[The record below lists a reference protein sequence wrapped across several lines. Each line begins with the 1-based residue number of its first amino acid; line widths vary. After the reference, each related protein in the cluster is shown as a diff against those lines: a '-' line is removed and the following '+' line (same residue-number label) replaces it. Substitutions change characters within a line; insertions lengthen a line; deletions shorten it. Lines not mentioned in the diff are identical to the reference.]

1 MTAVSSDSLTL
12 PFGREPKSLDIW
24 LGILLHHGLSDWK
37 IAQSHLEM
45 KWKETAMRRIALVA
59 VVLSGFFL
67 ITGQPV
73 TATHIT
79 ETYELVGT
87 QWDGSA
93 FSSFTAC
100 LHFNYASIPGDLKI
114 FTFIGG
120 APSGDFLLT
129 WRHQDLDTKLKRF
142 QAVRKFSDP
151 SPDSPV
157 TVMIFGDFKGPAGK
171 VVGQGVADT
180 GYTFDF
186 HGIANAKC
194 APPE

>member
-1 MTAVSSDSLTL
+1 
-12 PFGREPKSLDIW
+12 
-24 LGILLHHGLSDWK
+24 
-37 IAQSHLEM
+37 
-45 KWKETAMRRIALVA
+45 MRRIALVA
-59 VVLSGFFL
+59 VVLSGFLL
-67 ITGQPV
+67 ITGQPALATHVSTTYEVDV
-73 TATHIT
+73 TAF
-79 ETYELVGT
+79 
-87 QWDGSA
+87 DGVVLG
-93 FSSFTAC
+93 SFTAC
-100 LHFNYASIPGDLKI
+100 FHVNDPSPGDLKI

-142 QAVRKFSDP
+142 QAVRKFSDT